1 MMASGRCSSCGQ
13 GLSTGTGYCTNCGSR
28 IENTTAQPAAS
39 TWAGAEPSSPFAGNE
54 YIVEQK
60 ILTLRDTFGIKDTA
74 GNLLA
79 YVKKQFVSFGPKFWF
94 EGPGGERLGEV
105 HGKILS
111 VRPTFEVYGEQGA
124 LLAAVKKKILKLLG
138 SEWWMENS
146 SGQEIAR
153 IKGNI
158 VEHDYRIETPSGGR
172 IAQVHK
178 KWVTIRDSYGVQILD
193 RSIHP
198 YLTLSY
204 VIAMDHAEH
213 NRSKS
218 RFGLSL
224 VR

>member
-1 MMASGRCSSCGQ
+1 V
-13 GLSTGTGYCTNCGSR
+13 
-28 IENTTAQPAAS
+28 
-39 TWAGAEPSSPFAGNE
+39 PSSPFAGNE

-60 ILTLRDTFGIKDTA
+60 ILTLRDTFGIKNTA

-79 YVKKQFVSFGPKFWF
+79 YVKKQIVSFGPKFWF
-94 EGPGGERLGEV
+94 EGPNGERLGEV
-105 HGKILS
+105 HGKVLS
-111 VRPTFEVYGEQGA
+111 VRPTFEIYGEQGT

-158 VEHDYRIETPSGGR
+158 VEHDYRIETPSGSR

-178 KWVTIRDSYGVQILD
+178 KWMTIRDSYGVQILD

-213 NRSKS
+213 KGSKS